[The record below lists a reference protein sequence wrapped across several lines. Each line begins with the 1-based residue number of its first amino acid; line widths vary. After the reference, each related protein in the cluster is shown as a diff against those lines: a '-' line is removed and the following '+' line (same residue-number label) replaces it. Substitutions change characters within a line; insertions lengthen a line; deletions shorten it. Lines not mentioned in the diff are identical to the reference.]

1 MSLESFIPDP
11 GESTVSLVVA
21 QDAQPDALQRMF
33 EDLFAD
39 QSVGVEAVSVAG
51 DGGQVVLV
59 RDGETVATSPLRELQ
74 DAVLLVNS
82 DLYSTGTVGIDDLT
96 VPDVLAELTDVP
108 FTLRGYPESDKEKLL
123 LVVISRYV
131 EQRAWRAG
139 TGVHRASFQR
149 LSRIDDERGTRRVYE
164 QLAETDLDVHVYGV
178 PDWDSTDSLGVTAHG
193 GHSPDYRHSWFVVH
207 RPDGDGE
214 PVALVAYEVDSGRW
228 RGVWTRD
235 AERVAAIDDYIAAE
249 L

>member
-1 MSLESFIPDP
+1 VSLESFIPVS
-11 GESTVSLVVA
+11 GASTVSLVVA
-21 QDAQPDALQRMF
+21 EDAQPDTLQRMF

-39 QSVGVEAVSVAG
+39 QSVGVEAMSVAE
-51 DGGQVVLV
+51 DDGQVMLV

-74 DAVLLVNS
+74 DAILLVNS
-82 DLYSTGTVGIDDLT
+82 DLYSTGSVGLEDLT
-96 VPDVLAELTDVP
+96 VPDVLAELTEVP

-139 TGVHRASFQR
+139 TGTHRASFQR

-164 QLAETDLDVHVYGV
+164 KLAATDLDVHVYGV
-178 PDWDSTDSLGVTAHG
+178 PDWDPADALGVTAHG
-193 GHSPDYRHSWFVVH
+193 GRSADYRHSWFVVH
-207 RPDGDGE
+207 RPDGDGD
-214 PVALVAYEVDSGRW
+214 PAALVAYEAEPGRW

-235 AERVAAIDDYIAAE
+235 SQRVADIDEYIIAE